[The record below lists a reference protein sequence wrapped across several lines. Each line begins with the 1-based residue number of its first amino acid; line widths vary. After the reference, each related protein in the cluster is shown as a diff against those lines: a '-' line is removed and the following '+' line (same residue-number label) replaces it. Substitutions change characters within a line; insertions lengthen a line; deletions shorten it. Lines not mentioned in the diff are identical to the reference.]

1 MDLRIPSGLFFT
13 LLGLI
18 LTVMGLFSPG
28 VRAPLTD
35 VNVNLYAGITMLAFG
50 AVLLLLARRAAPR
63 PKIAIMDGS
72 R

>member
-28 VRAPLTD
+28 ARAPLTD
-35 VNVNLYAGITMLAFG
+35 VNINLYAGITMLVFG
-50 AVLLLLARRAAPR
+50 AVLLLLGRRAAT
-63 PKIAIMDGS
+63 
-72 R
+72 

>member
-28 VRAPLTD
+28 VGAPLTH
-35 VNVNLYAGITMLAFG
+35 VNVNLYAGITMLVFG
-50 AVLLLLARRAAPR
+50 AVLLLLALRAAT
-63 PKIAIMDGS
+63 
-72 R
+72 

>member
-28 VRAPLTD
+28 VGAPLTD
-35 VNVNLYAGITMLAFG
+35 VNVNLYAGITMLVFG
-50 AVLLLLARRAAPR
+50 AVLLLLGRRAAT
-63 PKIAIMDGS
+63 
-72 R
+72 

>member
-1 MDLRIPSGLFFT
+1 MDLRFPSGLFFT

-35 VNVNLYAGITMLAFG
+35 VNVNLYAGITMLVFG
-50 AVLLLLARRAAPR
+50 AVLLLLARRAAT
-63 PKIAIMDGS
+63 
-72 R
+72 

>member
-35 VNVNLYAGITMLAFG
+35 VNVNLYAGITMLVFG
-50 AVLLLLARRAAPR
+50 AVLLLRARRAAT
-63 PKIAIMDGS
+63 
-72 R
+72 

>member
-35 VNVNLYAGITMLAFG
+35 VNVNLYAGITMLVFG
-50 AVLLLLARRAAPR
+50 AVLLLVGRRAAT
-63 PKIAIMDGS
+63 
-72 R
+72 

>member
-35 VNVNLYAGITMLAFG
+35 VNVNLYAGITMLVFG
-50 AVLLLLARRAAPR
+50 AILLLLGRRAAT
-63 PKIAIMDGS
+63 
-72 R
+72 